1 MMSLLRGPGSS
12 ACLLLLLPM
21 LGWAPAARGAGLT
34 TQTYPAGELLSTWKE
49 GGRLATWHN
58 GYFYASGMAH
68 SQVYDISDPK
78 KPVRVTTGKGSNGHR
93 WAKFR
98 NAYWKEYQNVDAAS
112 NGDWL
117 DLSALPQFKPHAGG
131 PGIPA
136 QGSQDL
142 FTYPHRESGGRLLDM
157 RTGQAVG
164 AVAPASLKTVTGSNK
179 LRIGNLWFYT
189 PGDDQAGVTVI
200 DVGNP
205 ANPKLL
211 CELKGDYKQYTTAYQ
226 VWRHYLLL
234 LIGDNTNVGG
244 KNLIAIDFQDPADL
258 KVAWG
263 LTSVESAGG
272 RYIMF
277 QDEFGFLGR
286 ANGGMKLNL
295 ETRQVVQRFKT
306 VGYNSDFQWIPLGHL
321 VVQTASEEPEGQS
334 QSHIFS
340 HQAELDK
347 RPPTVGY
354 HLPKAGAV
362 NQPLGTVVGLVI
374 NETLE
379 DSTVHDKTLVI
390 RPAGGQPITADVI
403 SYSHNVINIAPRAPL
418 LANTTYEVETVAG
431 GIMDV
436 AGNGI
441 TGHKFYFSTG
451 PVISGPG
458 AGVLTRPESRV
469 DGFRFQRTGGALL
482 LRADGFPSGEA
493 ALGDGRGHAGRFLDM
508 LGREVVP
515 AGSPLLR

>member
-1 MMSLLRGPGSS
+1 MTGLPRPGSS
-12 ACLLLLLPM
+12 ACLFLLLPV
-21 LGWAPAARGAGLT
+21 LGLAPAARSAGLP

-58 GYFYASGMAH
+58 GYFYAWGMAH

-78 KPVRVTTGKGSNGHR
+78 NPAKVATGLGSNGHR

-98 NAYWKEYQNVDAAS
+98 NAFWKEYQNVDS
-112 NGDWL
+112 PTNGFL
-117 DLSALPQFKPHAGG
+117 DLAALPEFKPHPGG
-131 PGIPA
+131 TGIPA
-136 QGSQDL
+136 KGSQDL
-142 FTYPHRESGGRLLDM
+142 FTYPHRESGGKLVDM
-157 RTGQAVG
+157 RTGQTVG

-189 PGDDQAGVTVI
+189 PGDDQAGVTAI

-263 LTSVESAGG
+263 LTSAESAGG

-286 ANGGMKLNL
+286 ANGGIKLNL

-321 VVQTASEEPEGQS
+321 VMQTASEEPEGQS

-379 DSTVHDKTLVI
+379 DSTIHDKTLVV
-390 RPAGGQPITADVI
+390 RPVGGQPIAADVI
-403 SYSHNVINIAPRAPL
+403 AYSYNVINIAPREPL
-418 LANTTYEVETVAG
+418 LPNTTYEVETVAG
-431 GIMDV
+431 GIRDV

-441 TGHKFYFSTG
+441 TGHKFNFTTG
-451 PVISGPG
+451 PAVGGPG
-458 AGVLTRPESRV
+458 SIFGAGAESQGG
-469 DGFRFQRTGGALL
+469 GFRFLNTGGELL
-482 LRADGFPSGEA
+482 LRA
-493 ALGDGRGHAGRFLDM
+493 GRFVNL
-508 LGREVVP
+508 LGRKVVP
-515 AGSPLLR
+515 EGSPLLR